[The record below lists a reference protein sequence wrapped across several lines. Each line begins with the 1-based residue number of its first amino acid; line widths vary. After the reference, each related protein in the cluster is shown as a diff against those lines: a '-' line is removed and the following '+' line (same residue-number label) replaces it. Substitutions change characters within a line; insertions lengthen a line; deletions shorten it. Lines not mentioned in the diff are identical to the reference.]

1 VAPSVSIPSSWLGVA
16 RTPSGPIGLEYAVP
30 GQNVDVD
37 ERVRSPVD
45 SRIVVGAEPTSSV
58 ETRESLAPARPGVAP
73 SWHPWRLLA
82 VLVVLLTALH
92 AAGFK
97 VDVFNSDETFL
108 ATQAQVLNHGGRLY
122 HDAVD
127 RKPPLVPYIYAATFR
142 VFGTNGLWTVRLL
155 AVFAAAL
162 TAWLVALEAQRRY
175 GDRAAWVAGLLC
187 ALGGLLFVPQDGQA
201 ANFEIFM
208 LPAMTAGFVL
218 ARRKHTVSA
227 GVALAVATLAKQT
240 AAATLLPVIYL
251 VAKLRG
257 RTGVR
262 DTLAGFLVPIAI
274 VALIVGPGELL
285 FWAVLGNGSYLEAK
299 NASMFVVWRF
309 LQKTGSYVGANMPL
323 LLPLPFAWRS
333 RRENADLWLWL
344 LSAAISVA
352 IGFRFFG
359 HYYLQ
364 LLPPLVLL
372 TTGVLVRKRA
382 AFAIATVAFAGIIA
396 VGFSVA
402 AFWGDRLDNEPAYA
416 KVSSFL
422 AEHTKPQ
429 DHILVWGHLPE
440 IYWASG
446 REPSTRFITT
456 GFLTGHWGGRP
467 PKAVSPDLAT
477 PGAWIEFWDDLKR
490 HPPEY
495 ILDTSPA
502 RIRGSQYYPLTNYPS
517 LAGIVADFYR
527 YVRSIDKID
536 VYRLHADPADV
547 SHQAGNVEA
556 PH

>member
-1 VAPSVSIPSSWLGVA
+1 
-16 RTPSGPIGLEYAVP
+16 
-30 GQNVDVD
+30 
-37 ERVRSPVD
+37 VD
-45 SRIVVGAEPTSSV
+45 SRIVVGVEPTSTA
-58 ETRESLAPARPGVAP
+58 EPPESLASAQVDAAR

-82 VLVVLLTALH
+82 ILLALLTVLH
-92 AAGFK
+92 TAGFK

-127 RKPPLVPYIYAATFR
+127 RKPPLVPYIYAVTFR
-142 VFGTNGLWTVRLL
+142 VFGTSGLWTVRLL
-155 AVFAAAL
+155 AIVAAAL
-162 TAWLVALEAQRRY
+162 TAWLVAIEARRRY
-175 GDRAAWVAGLLC
+175 GDRAAWIAGLLC
-187 ALGGLLFVPQDGQA
+187 ALGSLLFVPQDGQA

-227 GVALAVATLAKQT
+227 GVAVAVATLAKQT
-240 AAATLLPVIYL
+240 AAATLLPVVFL
-251 VAKLRG
+251 VAKQRG
-257 RTGVR
+257 RKGVR
-262 DTLAGFLVPIAI
+262 DALAGFIVPIAI

-344 LSAAISVA
+344 MSAAISVA

-372 TTGVLVRKRA
+372 TTGVLVRKHQA
-382 AFAIATVAFAGIIA
+382 LAIATVAFALMIA
-396 VGFSVA
+396 TGFSIA
-402 AFWGDRLDNEPAYA
+402 AFWADQLDNEPAYA
-416 KVSSFL
+416 KTSSFL
-422 AEHTKPQ
+422 ARHTNPQ

-446 REPSTRFITT
+446 RVPATRFITT

-467 PKAVSPDLAT
+467 PQAVSPDLAT
-477 PGAWIEFWDDLKR
+477 PGAWKEFFRDFGA

-495 ILDTSPA
+495 ILDTSNA
-502 RIRGSQYYPLTNYPS
+502 RIRGSQYYPLTHYPS
-517 LAGIVADFYR
+517 LAGIVADNYR
-527 YVRSIDKID
+527 YVRSIDMID

-547 SHQAGNVEA
+547 SQQANNVEV
-556 PH
+556 PP

>member
-1 VAPSVSIPSSWLGVA
+1 M
-16 RTPSGPIGLEYAVP
+16 
-30 GQNVDVD
+30 
-37 ERVRSPVD
+37 D
-45 SRIVVGAEPTSSV
+45 SRTVVGAQPASSV
-58 ETRESLAPARPGVAP
+58 EARESLASAHADGAR

-82 VLVVLLTALH
+82 VLLLLLSVLH
-92 AAGFK
+92 VAGFK

-127 RKPPLVPYIYAATFR
+127 RKPPLVPYLYAVTFR
-142 VFGTNGLWTVRLL
+142 VFGTSGLWTVRLL
-155 AVFAAAL
+155 AVVAAAL
-162 TAWLVALEAQRRY
+162 TAWLVAIEARRRY
-175 GDRAAWVAGLLC
+175 GDRAAWIAGLLC
-187 ALGGLLFVPQDGQA
+187 ALGSLLFVPQDGQA

-218 ARRKHTVSA
+218 ARRKHTVAS
-227 GVALAVATLAKQT
+227 GLALAVATLAKQT
-240 AAATLLPVIYL
+240 AAATLLPVIFI

-257 RTGVR
+257 RRGVR
-262 DTLAGFLVPIAI
+262 DTLAGFVVPIAI

-285 FWAVLGNGSYLEAK
+285 FWAILGNGSYLEAK

-344 LSAAISVA
+344 LSAALSVA

-372 TTGVLVRKRA
+372 TTGVLVRKHVWLS
-382 AFAIATVAFAGIIA
+382 IATVAFAGMIA
-396 VGFSVA
+396 AGFSVA
-402 AFWGDRLDNEPAYA
+402 AFWADRLDNEPAYA
-416 KVSSFL
+416 QTSGFL
-422 AEHTKPQ
+422 ALHTKPQ
-429 DHILVWGHLPE
+429 DRILVWGHLPE

-446 REPSTRFITT
+446 REPATRFITT

-467 PKAVSPDLAT
+467 PQAVSPDLAT
-477 PGAWIEFWDDLKR
+477 PGAWKEFWDDFASR
-490 HPPEY
+490 PPEY
-495 ILDTSPA
+495 ILDTSNA
-502 RIRGSQYYPLTNYPS
+502 KIRGSQYYPLTNYPS
-517 LAGIVADFYR
+517 LAGIVADYYR

-536 VYRLHADPADV
+536 VYRLHADPSEV
-547 SHQAGNVEA
+547 SHQARNVEA
-556 PH
+556 PSR

>member
-1 VAPSVSIPSSWLGVA
+1 
-16 RTPSGPIGLEYAVP
+16 
-30 GQNVDVD
+30 
-37 ERVRSPVD
+37 VD
-45 SRIVVGAEPTSSV
+45 SRTVVGAEPTGSA
-58 ETRESLAPARPGVAP
+58 ETREALAPAPLDATRP
-73 SWHPWRLLA
+73 WHPWRLFA
-82 VLVVLLTALH
+82 VLLVLLTALH

-127 RKPPLVPYIYAATFR
+127 RKPPLVPYLYAATFR
-142 VFGTNGLWTVRLL
+142 AFGTNGLWTVRLV

-162 TAWLVALEAQRRY
+162 TAWLVALEARRRY
-175 GDRAAWVAGLLC
+175 GERAAWIAGLLC
-187 ALGGLLFVPQDGQA
+187 ALGSLLFMPQDGQA

-218 ARRKHTVSA
+218 ARRKHTASA

-240 AAATLLPVIYL
+240 AAATLLPVVFIA
-251 VAKLRG
+251 AKLRG
-257 RTGVR
+257 RRGVR
-262 DTLAGFLVPIAI
+262 DSLIGFLVPIAL
-274 VALIVGPGELL
+274 VALIVGPAELL
-285 FWAVLGNGSYLEAK
+285 FWAVLGNGSYLETK

-309 LQKTGSYVGANMPL
+309 LGKTGGYVGANMPL

-344 LSAAISVA
+344 LSAALSVA

-372 TTGVLVRKRA
+372 TTGVIVRKRA
-382 AFAIATVAFAGIIA
+382 AIAAATIAFAAVLA

-402 AFWGDRLDNEPAYA
+402 AFWADRLDNEPAYVQ
-416 KVSSFL
+416 VSSFL
-422 AEHTKPQ
+422 TDHTKPE
-429 DHILVWGHLPE
+429 DRILVWGHLPE

-446 REPSTRFITT
+446 REPATRFITT

-467 PKAVSPDLAT
+467 PQAVSPDLAT
-477 PGAWIEFWDDLKR
+477 PGAWLEFWDDFR
-490 HPPEY
+490 RRPPQY

-517 LAGIVADFYR
+517 LAGIVADYYR
-527 YVRSIDKID
+527 YVRSIDHID
-536 VYRLHADPADV
+536 VYRLHGDPADV
-547 SHQAGNVEA
+547 SHVAGNVEA